1 MFDFLKKKRQV
12 VDVEID
18 GDDKFNLSFNLVTVM
33 VLVVAFLGYQSFFY
47 LEGGDFAR
55 RQDPTGSYAWVTE
68 QGPHMKWPLLGRLD
82 RFPQYFTI
90 NLTGTPTETAYINDK
105 PLSVKFAD
113 TYTAKIPMVMRYRLN
128 PDPKTLETL
137 YRATKSIDGVA
148 YNVLQPHARN
158 MLIYTANQFMAEDY
172 MQGGQNDFLSRLY
185 FQGNNGFYITSR
197 EKRLVKGEVG
207 YTDLNSTDSKAGTP
221 QTGETFVY
229 VVDIQM
235 DKDGNPRTQAN
246 SLAKYGI
253 NVDDISLGE
262 PAPDP
267 QLDEFMKFK
276 KDRIL
281 KRSRIVEDQRN
292 EREQQITSRLAG
304 ERERIEARTVVLK
317 TKDAAVISEEQ
328 KVEVAEQQAKMQK
341 VIKEKDLANAI
352 ADLNIQEAGY
362 KAAKFEAQK
371 IREKGLAEAEVTAAM
386 YKAKDNKVY
395 MAELEVENN
404 KSLYQA
410 LPSFQVTMPSIMNT
424 GGSQGGTLQDNL
436 SNMSSLFLLDRFK
449 LKDSEAK

>member
-395 MAELEVENN
+395 MAELELENN
-404 KSLYQA
+404 KALYKA
-410 LPSFQVTMPSIMNT
+410 LPEVQVTMPQIMQT
-424 GGSQGGTLQDNL
+424 GSNGDKTMDNI

-449 LKDSEAK
+449 LKEGDK

>member
-395 MAELEVENN
+395 MAELEVQNN
-404 KSLYQA
+404 KALYQA
-410 LPSFQVTMPSIMNT
+410 LPNFQVTMPSIMNT

>member
-1 MFDFLKKKRQV
+1 MFDFLKKKRNA
-12 VDVEID
+12 VDVEV
-18 GDDKFNLSFNLVTVM
+18 DDDSKFNLSFNLVTIM
-33 VLVVAFLGYQSFFY
+33 LLVLAFLSYNSFFY

-55 RQDPTGSYAWVTE
+55 RQDPTGSYSWITE
-68 QGPHMKWPLLGRLD
+68 QGPHFKWPLLGRLD
-82 RFPQYFTI
+82 RFPQYVTV
-90 NLTGTPTETAYINDK
+90 NMTGQKVETAYINTN
-105 PLSVKFAD
+105 PQSVKFAD
-113 TYTAKIPMVMRYRLN
+113 TYTAKIPMVLRYRVN
-128 PDPKTLETL
+128 PSADTLETL

-148 YNVLQPHARN
+148 YNVLLPHARN
-158 MLIYTANQFMAEDY
+158 MMIYTANQFQAEDY
-172 MQGGQNDFLSRLY
+172 MQGGQNEFLSRLY

-207 YTDLNSTDSKAGTP
+207 YTDLDSADSKAGTP
-221 QTGETFVY
+221 QTGETYVY
-229 VVDIQM
+229 VVDIQL
-235 DKDGNPRTQAN
+235 DKSGNPRTQTN

-262 PAPDP
+262 PEPDP
-267 QLDEFMKFK
+267 QLTEFMKFK

-317 TKDAAVISEEQ
+317 AKDAAVISEEQ
-328 KVEVAEQQAKMQK
+328 KVAVAEQQAKLQK
-341 VIKEKDLANAI
+341 VLKGKDLANAI
-352 ADLNIQEAGY
+352 ADLEIQEAGF

-371 IREKGLAEAEVTAAM
+371 IREKGMADADVTAAM

-395 MAELEVENN
+395 MAELEVQNN
-404 KSLYQA
+404 KALYQA
-410 LPSFQVTMPSIMNT
+410 LPNFQVTMPSIMNT